1 MASEV
6 KRLWG
11 LRGQGLVRVRVR
23 VWASLFALAME
34 AGVLGSHCLPFP

>member
-11 LRGQGLVRVRVR
+11 LRGQGLVRVR